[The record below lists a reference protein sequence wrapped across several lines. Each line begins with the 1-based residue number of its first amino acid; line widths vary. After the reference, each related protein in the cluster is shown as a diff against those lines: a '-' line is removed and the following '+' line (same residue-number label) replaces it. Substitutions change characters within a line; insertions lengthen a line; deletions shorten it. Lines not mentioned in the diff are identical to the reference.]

1 MNLFTPTGDKITK
14 TVTYSILAL
23 SIVLLIIEIIVP

>member
-14 TVTYSILAL
+14 VVTYSILIL
-23 SIVLLIIEIIVP
+23 SIVLLTIEIIVP